1 MEQKILRIL
10 FVNASPGQVEAWRQV
25 GQAGEVVGPIYLP
38 VDNSTTDLPA
48 YGSTTLQPD
57 SLRGSRLFL
66 PGGDGTPALAAVTA
80 GAEWWNTGSLAIIM
94 QLDQLET
101 EEVRTGRMA
110 ALLDQLRS
118 VSCCAEFLAP
128 RNKVLPHSLEP
139 LGEDGV
145 QYVEPS
151 PGRRLRVVCARPS
164 SKTASPGF
172 KYLDVGDKAAK
183 EVNSEDELSEEEYW
197 FESAAPNRLPVI
209 QPLPPPPQSRI
220 INKFEPREPSNAATL
235 GSPLTKA
242 GSPGDCISPGRLPRK
257 KLGSRVLDEEELD
270 DYEDEERVDTS
281 TTDLTTSSPQPPA
294 SPQALA
300 VLGQMSDMI
309 LEITAD
315 STSKQDSGGGRSDI
329 TPPCSPDPL
338 AEDSCHPSPEV
349 PHRTVCASPDPD
361 SSAPV
366 DFVDTGDSLMVVGGN
381 LGGMANQG
389 FSPDDE
395 ENEEGDCAEGSDTE
409 TIAADDTDAGYGR
422 NRDLLDTLDS
432 IAPLPEPSP
441 SPTTLPAAAPEQ
453 SSESLPL
460 LFFLHGVG
468 GSADIWSNQFSHFSK
483 LGFTCVA
490 PDMLG
495 HGFSA
500 CPDSS
505 KAYTFSRLFKDVL
518 AIFDA
523 YVPEERKAVVF
534 GHSYGCSFSVALA
547 RTRPERVITLILVAG
562 GGPTPLAPPP
572 NSQTKTGVKWVMAL
586 LRRILEC
593 KARGSHQKYNPR
605 GKSLRFREAYDVPNY
620 VLQHVMAGQIWPEG
634 DAGFHRR
641 VTMPTLL
648 VYGMRDCL
656 VSLVEE
662 CEMERTLPKSYLELV
677 PGAGHAVML
686 DTPVILNT
694 MTERFI
700 NKWTKNNRC

>member
-1 MEQKILRIL
+1 
-10 FVNASPGQVEAWRQV
+10 
-25 GQAGEVVGPIYLP
+25 
-38 VDNSTTDLPA
+38 
-48 YGSTTLQPD
+48 
-57 SLRGSRLFL
+57 
-66 PGGDGTPALAAVTA
+66 
-80 GAEWWNTGSLAIIM
+80 
-94 QLDQLET
+94 
-101 EEVRTGRMA
+101 MA
-110 ALLDQLRS
+110 ALLDRLRS
-118 VSCCAEFLAP
+118 ISCCADFLAP

-151 PGRRLRVVCARPS
+151 PGRRLRVLCARPS
-164 SKTASPGF
+164 TNSASPGS
-172 KYLDVGDKAAK
+172 KSSGDKATQQMDD
-183 EVNSEDELSEEEYW
+183 EGELSEEEYW

-220 INKFEPREPSNAATL
+220 INKFEPREPANSANQL

-257 KLGSRVLDEEELD
+257 KLGSRVLEEEED

-281 TTDLTTSSPQPPA
+281 TTDLTPSSPQPPPA

-315 STSKQDSGGGRSDI
+315 STSKLESGGGRADV

-338 AEDSCHPSPEV
+338 ADDSCHPSPEV

-366 DFVDTGDSLMVVGGN
+366 DFVAGDSLMVMGGN

-395 ENEEGDCAEGSDTE
+395 EDEEDDIAESSDTE
-409 TIAADDTDAGYGR
+409 TIAADEQDAGYAR

-432 IAPLPEPSP
+432 IAPLPDQ
-441 SPTTLPAAAPEQ
+441 PTTTPATLPAAPEQ
-453 SSESLPL
+453 SSSADNSLPL

-468 GSADIWSNQFSHFSK
+468 GSADIWSNQFNHFSR

-523 YVPEERKAVVF
+523 YVPEERRAVVF

-547 RTRPERVITLILVAG
+547 RTRPERVTTLILVAG

-572 NSQTKTGVKWVMAL
+572 NSQTKTGAKWVMAL

-605 GKSLRFREAYDVPNY
+605 GKSLRFREAYDVPSY

-641 VTMPTLL
+641 VTVPTLL

-686 DTPVILNT
+686 DTPTILNT

-700 NKWTKNNRC
+700 NKWTTKSTRC

>member
-1 MEQKILRIL
+1 
-10 FVNASPGQVEAWRQV
+10 
-25 GQAGEVVGPIYLP
+25 
-38 VDNSTTDLPA
+38 
-48 YGSTTLQPD
+48 
-57 SLRGSRLFL
+57 
-66 PGGDGTPALAAVTA
+66 
-80 GAEWWNTGSLAIIM
+80 M
-94 QLDQLET
+94 QEELET
-101 EEVRTGRMA
+101 EEVRSGRMA
-110 ALLDQLRS
+110 ALLEQLRS
-118 VSCCAEFLAP
+118 ISCCAEFLAP

-151 PGRRLRVVCARPS
+151 PGRRLRVLCARPTPNS
-164 SKTASPGF
+164 ASPGS
-172 KYLDVGDKAAK
+172 KSSDKANQQ
-183 EVNSEDELSEEEYW
+183 VEDEGELSEEEYW

-220 INKFEPREPSNAATL
+220 INKFEPREPANATATHL

-257 KLGSRVLDEEELD
+257 KLGSRVLEEEED

-281 TTDLTTSSPQPPA
+281 TSTDLTQPTSPKQPPA

-315 STSKQDSGGGRSDI
+315 STSKLEKSDV

-338 AEDSCHPSPEV
+338 ADDSCHPSPEV

-366 DFVDTGDSLMVVGGN
+366 DFVAGDSSLMVTGGN

-389 FSPDDE
+389 FSPDDDDEDE
-395 ENEEGDCAEGSDTE
+395 EDDIAESSDTE
-409 TIAADDTDAGYGR
+409 TLPADESDAGYAR

-432 IAPLPEPSP
+432 IAPLPEP
-441 SPTTLPAAAPEQ
+441 TTTTDATLPTAPEQ
-453 SSESLPL
+453 SSSAENSLPL

-468 GSADIWSNQFSHFSK
+468 GSADIWSNQFNHFSK

-523 YVPEERKAVVF
+523 YVPEERRAVVF

-547 RTRPERVITLILVAG
+547 RTRPERVTTLILVAG

-572 NSQTKTGVKWVMAL
+572 NSQTKTGAKWAMAL

-605 GKSLRFREAYDVPNY
+605 GKSLRFREAYDVPSY

-641 VTMPTLL
+641 VTVPTLL

-686 DTPVILNT
+686 DTPTILNT

-700 NKWTKNNRC
+700 NKWTTKSIRC

>member
-1 MEQKILRIL
+1 
-10 FVNASPGQVEAWRQV
+10 
-25 GQAGEVVGPIYLP
+25 
-38 VDNSTTDLPA
+38 
-48 YGSTTLQPD
+48 
-57 SLRGSRLFL
+57 
-66 PGGDGTPALAAVTA
+66 
-80 GAEWWNTGSLAIIM
+80 M
-94 QLDQLET
+94 QDELET
-101 EEVRTGRMA
+101 EEVRSGRMA
-110 ALLDQLRS
+110 ALLDRLRS
-118 VSCCAEFLAP
+118 ISCCADFLAP

-151 PGRRLRVVCARPS
+151 PGRRLRVLCARPS
-164 SKTASPGF
+164 TNSASPGS
-172 KYLDVGDKAAK
+172 KSSGDKATQQMDD
-183 EVNSEDELSEEEYW
+183 EGELSEEEYW

-220 INKFEPREPSNAATL
+220 INKFEPREPANSATQL

-257 KLGSRVLDEEELD
+257 KLGSRVLEEEED

-281 TTDLTTSSPQPPA
+281 TTDLTPSSPQPPPA

-315 STSKQDSGGGRSDI
+315 STSKLESGGGRADV

-338 AEDSCHPSPEV
+338 ADDSCHPSPEV

-366 DFVDTGDSLMVVGGN
+366 DFVAGDSLMVMGGN

-395 ENEEGDCAEGSDTE
+395 EDEEDDIAESSDTE
-409 TIAADDTDAGYGR
+409 TIAADEQDAGYAR

-432 IAPLPEPSP
+432 IAPLPDQ
-441 SPTTLPAAAPEQ
+441 PTTTPATLPAAPEQ
-453 SSESLPL
+453 SSSADNSLPL

-468 GSADIWSNQFSHFSK
+468 GSADIWSNQFNHFSR

-523 YVPEERKAVVF
+523 YVPEERRAVVF

-547 RTRPERVITLILVAG
+547 RTRPERVTTLILVAG

-572 NSQTKTGVKWVMAL
+572 NSQTKTGAKWVMAL

-605 GKSLRFREAYDVPNY
+605 GKSLRFREAYDVPSY

-641 VTMPTLL
+641 VTVPTLL

-686 DTPVILNT
+686 DTPTILNT

-700 NKWTKNNRC
+700 NKWTTKSTRC

>member
-1 MEQKILRIL
+1 MAAGRTQ
-10 FVNASPGQVEAWRQV
+10 ARQV
-25 GQAGEVVGPIYLP
+25 VAPRKVAQAPETRLAPRLPIRCC
-38 VDNSTTDLPA
+38 S
-48 YGSTTLQPD
+48 
-57 SLRGSRLFL
+57 L
-66 PGGDGTPALAAVTA
+66 PGGDGTPALAAVRA
-80 GAEWWNTGSLAIIM
+80 GAKWQNTGDEKM
-94 QLDQLET
+94 QEEEVES
-101 EEVRTGRMA
+101 EEVRSGRMA
-110 ALLDQLRS
+110 TLLDRLRS
-118 VSCCAEFLAP
+118 ISCCAEFLAP

-151 PGRRLRVVCARPS
+151 PGRRLRVLCARPS
-164 SKTASPGF
+164 TNSPGS
-172 KYLDVGDKAAK
+172 KSSDVGDKATQQ
-183 EVNSEDELSEEEYW
+183 VEDEGELSEEEYW

-220 INKFEPREPSNAATL
+220 INKFEPREPANAATL

-257 KLGSRVLDEEELD
+257 KLGSRVLEEEED
-270 DYEDEERVDTS
+270 DYEDEERVDS
-281 TTDLTTSSPQPPA
+281 TTDLTPSSPQQPPA

-315 STSKQDSGGGRSDI
+315 STSKLESGGGGRLDV

-338 AEDSCHPSPEV
+338 ADDSCHPSPEV

-366 DFVDTGDSLMVVGGN
+366 DFVAGDSLTVMGGN

-389 FSPDDE
+389 FSPDEDE
-395 ENEEGDCAEGSDTE
+395 DGEDDNAEGSDTE
-409 TIAADDTDAGYGR
+409 TIAADEQDAGFAR

-432 IAPLPEPSP
+432 IAPLPEP
-441 SPTTLPAAAPEQ
+441 TTTPASSSLPAAPEQ
-453 SSESLPL
+453 SSSADNLPL

-468 GSADIWSNQFSHFSK
+468 GSADIWSNQFNHFSR

-523 YVPEERKAVVF
+523 FVPEERRAVVF

-547 RTRPERVITLILVAG
+547 RTRPERVTTLILVAG

-572 NSQTKTGVKWVMAL
+572 NSQTKTGAKWAMAL

-605 GKSLRFREAYDVPNY
+605 GKSLRFREAYDVPSY
-620 VLQHVMAGQIWPEG
+620 VLQHVMTGQIWPEG

-641 VTMPTLL
+641 VTVPTLL

-686 DTPVILNT
+686 DTPTILNT

-700 NKWTKNNRC
+700 NKWTTKSKR

>member
-1 MEQKILRIL
+1 
-10 FVNASPGQVEAWRQV
+10 
-25 GQAGEVVGPIYLP
+25 
-38 VDNSTTDLPA
+38 
-48 YGSTTLQPD
+48 
-57 SLRGSRLFL
+57 
-66 PGGDGTPALAAVTA
+66 
-80 GAEWWNTGSLAIIM
+80 M
-94 QLDQLET
+94 QEELET
-101 EEVRTGRMA
+101 EEARSGRMA
-110 ALLDQLRS
+110 ALLDHLRS
-118 VSCCAEFLAP
+118 ISCCAEFLAP

-151 PGRRLRVVCARPS
+151 PGRRLRVLCARPS
-164 SKTASPGF
+164 TNSASPGS
-172 KYLDVGDKAAK
+172 KSSDVGDKANRQ
-183 EVNSEDELSEEEYW
+183 VEDEGELSEEEYW

-220 INKFEPREPSNAATL
+220 INKFEPREPANAATL

-257 KLGSRVLDEEELD
+257 KLGSRVLEEEED

-281 TTDLTTSSPQPPA
+281 TTDLTPNSPQPPA

-315 STSKQDSGGGRSDI
+315 STSKLESGGGRSDV

-338 AEDSCHPSPEV
+338 ADDSCHPSPEV

-366 DFVDTGDSLMVVGGN
+366 DFVAGDSLMVIGGN

-389 FSPDDE
+389 FSPDEDE
-395 ENEEGDCAEGSDTE
+395 EEDEEDDIAEGSDTE
-409 TIAADDTDAGYGR
+409 TIPADESDAGYAR

-432 IAPLPEPSP
+432 IAPLPEPTSTP
-441 SPTTLPAAAPEQ
+441 ATLPTAPEQ
-453 SSESLPL
+453 SSSADNSLPL

-468 GSADIWSNQFSHFSK
+468 GSADIWSNQFNHFSK

-523 YVPEERKAVVF
+523 YVPEERRAVVF

-547 RTRPERVITLILVAG
+547 RTRPERVTTLILVAG

-572 NSQTKTGVKWVMAL
+572 NSQTKTGAKWAMAL

-605 GKSLRFREAYDVPNY
+605 GKSLRFREAYDVPSY

-641 VTMPTLL
+641 VTVPTLL

-686 DTPVILNT
+686 DTPTILNT

-700 NKWTKNNRC
+700 NKWTTKSVRC

>member
-1 MEQKILRIL
+1 
-10 FVNASPGQVEAWRQV
+10 
-25 GQAGEVVGPIYLP
+25 
-38 VDNSTTDLPA
+38 
-48 YGSTTLQPD
+48 
-57 SLRGSRLFL
+57 
-66 PGGDGTPALAAVTA
+66 
-80 GAEWWNTGSLAIIM
+80 M
-94 QLDQLET
+94 QEQLET
-101 EEVRTGRMA
+101 EEEEVRSRRRMA
-110 ALLDQLRS
+110 GLLDHLRTI
-118 VSCCAEFLAP
+118 SCCAEFLAP

-139 LGEDGV
+139 LGVEDGV

-151 PGRRLRVVCARPS
+151 AGRRLRVVCARPS
-164 SKTASPGF
+164 TNPASPSS
-172 KYLDVGDKAAK
+172 KSSDVGDKAK
-183 EVNSEDELSEEEYW
+183 VEEEDELSEEEYW

-220 INKFEPREPSNAATL
+220 INKFEPREPANAANL

-257 KLGSRVLDEEELD
+257 KLGSRVLEEEED

-281 TTDLTTSSPQPPA
+281 TTDLTPSSPQQPPA

-315 STSKQDSGGGRSDI
+315 STSKLDSAAGGRSDL

-361 SSAPV
+361 SSAQV
-366 DFVDTGDSLMVVGGN
+366 DFVAGDSLLVMGGN

-389 FSPDDE
+389 FSPDDDDEDE
-395 ENEEGDCAEGSDTE
+395 EDDVAEGSDTE
-409 TIAADDTDAGYGR
+409 TIPADDTDAGYAR

-432 IAPLPEPSP
+432 IAPIPEPTTT
-441 SPTTLPAAAPEQ
+441 PTTLPPPTAPEQ
-453 SSESLPL
+453 SSSPDSLPL

-468 GSADIWSNQFSHFSK
+468 GSADIWSNQFNHFTK

-523 YVPEERKAVVF
+523 YVPEERRAVVF

-547 RTRPERVITLILVAG
+547 RTRPERVTTLILVAG

-572 NSQTKTGVKWVMAL
+572 NSQTKTGVKWVMEL

-605 GKSLRFREAYDVPNY
+605 GKSLRFREAYDVPGY

-641 VTMPTLL
+641 VTVPTLL

-686 DTPVILNT
+686 DTPTILNT

-700 NKWTKNNRC
+700 NKWTTKSNRC

>member
-1 MEQKILRIL
+1 
-10 FVNASPGQVEAWRQV
+10 
-25 GQAGEVVGPIYLP
+25 
-38 VDNSTTDLPA
+38 
-48 YGSTTLQPD
+48 
-57 SLRGSRLFL
+57 
-66 PGGDGTPALAAVTA
+66 
-80 GAEWWNTGSLAIIM
+80 M
-94 QLDQLET
+94 QEELET
-101 EEVRTGRMA
+101 EEARSGRMA
-110 ALLDQLRS
+110 ALLDHLRS
-118 VSCCAEFLAP
+118 ISCCAEFLAP

-151 PGRRLRVVCARPS
+151 PGRRLRVLCARPS
-164 SKTASPGF
+164 TNSASPGS
-172 KYLDVGDKAAK
+172 KSSDVGDKANRQ
-183 EVNSEDELSEEEYW
+183 VEDEGELSEEEYW

-220 INKFEPREPSNAATL
+220 INKFEPREPANAATL

-257 KLGSRVLDEEELD
+257 KLGSRVLEEEED

-281 TTDLTTSSPQPPA
+281 TTDLTPSSPQPPA

-315 STSKQDSGGGRSDI
+315 STSKLESGGGRSDV

-338 AEDSCHPSPEV
+338 ADDSCHPSPEV

-366 DFVDTGDSLMVVGGN
+366 DFVAGDSLMVMGGN

-389 FSPDDE
+389 FSPDEDE
-395 ENEEGDCAEGSDTE
+395 EEDEEDDIAEGSDTE
-409 TIAADDTDAGYGR
+409 TIPADESDAGYAR

-432 IAPLPEPSP
+432 IAPLPEPATTP
-441 SPTTLPAAAPEQ
+441 ATLPTAPEQ
-453 SSESLPL
+453 SSSADNSLPL

-468 GSADIWSNQFSHFSK
+468 GSADIWSNQFNHFSK

-523 YVPEERKAVVF
+523 YVPEERRAVVF

-547 RTRPERVITLILVAG
+547 RTRPERVTTLILVAG

-572 NSQTKTGVKWVMAL
+572 NSQTKTGAKWAMAL

-605 GKSLRFREAYDVPNY
+605 GKSLRFREAYDVPSY

-641 VTMPTLL
+641 VTVPTLL

-686 DTPVILNT
+686 DTPTILNT

-700 NKWTKNNRC
+700 NKWTTKSVRC

>member
-1 MEQKILRIL
+1 M
-10 FVNASPGQVEAWRQV
+10 
-25 GQAGEVVGPIYLP
+25 
-38 VDNSTTDLPA
+38 
-48 YGSTTLQPD
+48 
-57 SLRGSRLFL
+57 
-66 PGGDGTPALAAVTA
+66 
-80 GAEWWNTGSLAIIM
+80 
-94 QLDQLET
+94 
-101 EEVRTGRMA
+101 
-110 ALLDQLRS
+110 
-118 VSCCAEFLAP
+118 
-128 RNKVLPHSLEP
+128 
-139 LGEDGV
+139 
-145 QYVEPS
+145 
-151 PGRRLRVVCARPS
+151 
-164 SKTASPGF
+164 
-172 KYLDVGDKAAK
+172 
-183 EVNSEDELSEEEYW
+183 
-197 FESAAPNRLPVI
+197 
-209 QPLPPPPQSRI
+209 
-220 INKFEPREPSNAATL
+220 
-235 GSPLTKA
+235 
-242 GSPGDCISPGRLPRK
+242 
-257 KLGSRVLDEEELD
+257 
-270 DYEDEERVDTS
+270 
-281 TTDLTTSSPQPPA
+281 
-294 SPQALA
+294 
-300 VLGQMSDMI
+300 
-309 LEITAD
+309 
-315 STSKQDSGGGRSDI
+315 

-338 AEDSCHPSPEV
+338 ADDSCHPSPEV

-366 DFVDTGDSLMVVGGN
+366 DFVAGDSLMVMGGN

-389 FSPDDE
+389 FSPDDDE
-395 ENEEGDCAEGSDTE
+395 EDEEDDIAEGSDTE
-409 TIAADDTDAGYGR
+409 TIPADESDAGYAR

-432 IAPLPEPSP
+432 IAPLPEPTTTTP
-441 SPTTLPAAAPEQ
+441 ATLPTAPEQ
-453 SSESLPL
+453 SSSADNSLPL

-468 GSADIWSNQFSHFSK
+468 GSADIWSNQFNHFSK

-523 YVPEERKAVVF
+523 YVPEERRAVVF

-547 RTRPERVITLILVAG
+547 RTRPERVTTLILVAG

-572 NSQTKTGVKWVMAL
+572 NSQTKTGAKWAMAL

-605 GKSLRFREAYDVPNY
+605 GKSLRFREAYDVPSY

-641 VTMPTLL
+641 VTVPTLL

-686 DTPVILNT
+686 DTPTILNT

-700 NKWTKNNRC
+700 NKWTTKSVRC